1 MAIPPKERWKRVGM
15 PLKLS
20 CERCAKDLSAV
31 EVGATGNV

>member
-1 MAIPPKERWKRVGM
+1 M

-31 EVGATGNV
+31 EVGATGNA